1 MTNGEAWI
9 FSVVV
14 WFGSFLV
21 MPAVASV
28 VWPVLSAITIGF
40 WLLRWL
46 FIGLD
51 QIFGEHE

>member
-21 MPAVASV
+21 VPAVAAV
-28 VWPVLSAITIGF
+28 VWPVLATITIGF
-40 WLLRWL
+40 WLLRWV

>member
-1 MTNGEAWI
+1 MTEGESLI

-21 MPAVASV
+21 MPAVAAV
-28 VWPVLSAITIGF
+28 VWPVLAAITIGVVV
-40 WLLRWL
+40 LRWV

>member
-1 MTNGEAWI
+1 MTEGESLI

-21 MPAVASV
+21 MPAVAAV
-28 VWPVLSAITIGF
+28 VWPVLAALTIGVVV
-40 WLLRWL
+40 LRWL

-51 QIFGEHE
+51 QIFGDHE